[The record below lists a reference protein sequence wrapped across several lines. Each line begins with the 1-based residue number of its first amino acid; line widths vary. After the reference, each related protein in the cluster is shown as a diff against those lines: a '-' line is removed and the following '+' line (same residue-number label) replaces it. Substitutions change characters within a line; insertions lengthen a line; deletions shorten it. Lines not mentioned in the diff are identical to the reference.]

1 MQQAL
6 LALLRAGKLRY
17 IVSQNVD
24 GLHLRSG
31 VPRAQ
36 LAELHGNCFVERCE
50 RCRREHV
57 RDWEVETVRHAW
69 GLPSGPRHDPGNGPV
84 GSARLVHG
92 VRCTVC

>member
-1 MQQAL
+1 MSDHSYDHQAPAMQQAL

-24 GLHLRSG
+24 GLHRRSG

-50 RCRREHV
+50 RCRRENV
-57 RDWEVETVRHAW
+57 RDWEIETVW
-69 GLPSGPRHDPGNGPV
+69 PGV
-84 GSARLVHG
+84 
-92 VRCTVC
+92 